1 VQLTELL
8 GAVGS
13 PVSTVKDQYDVNV
26 ALEAGQCHPI
36 SGEGSQREVGRHLPD
51 LNPFEFDTG
60 QLVSIDRP
68 ERDRF
73 VHRPFI

>member
-1 VQLTELL
+1 
-8 GAVGS
+8 
-13 PVSTVKDQYDVNV
+13 
-26 ALEAGQCHPI
+26 
-36 SGEGSQREVGRHLPD
+36 LPD